1 MQHDMPPRE
10 VGDEEFMSLAKD
22 EAKAR
27 MLRKMMKNLAKGES
41 GDPLTELAK
50 DVMSGRQG
58 IREALNN
65 APQDESLA
73 VRFET
78 FQQRWDAMSEADRL
92 DAEREGAKYLQ
103 EQRQEITAEREM
115 AERKQ
120 TTPPRHSAGG

>member
-27 MLRKMMKNLAKGES
+27 MLRKMMKNLTKGES

-115 AERKQ
+115 AERKR

>member
-1 MQHDMPPRE
+1 VQNDMPPRE

-27 MLRKMMKNLAKGES
+27 MLRKMMQNLAKGDA

-58 IREALNN
+58 IREAIQN

-73 VRFET
+73 AKFES
-78 FQQRWDAMSEADRL
+78 FQQGWDAMSETDRL
-92 DAEREGAKYLQ
+92 NAEREGAKYLQ
-103 EQRQEITAEREM
+103 EQRQEITAEREL
-115 AERKQ
+115 AERTR
-120 TTPPRHSAGG
+120 TTPPRHSA